1 MDDASRGSF
10 EGGQYPYLR
19 TLNRGLSDFDIRQRL
34 VLNYFYSLPFGSGRS
49 WATSG
54 ILSKMFGGWRLG
66 GIFSVCTGTPFTA
79 TVNVRNPGYLFAAR
93 QPNLIA
99 GQSNN
104 PTSGV
109 SAGCAAVEAGREL
122 RAPELYFDP
131 CVFEVPEPG
140 TLGNVGRNTLIAPT
154 VLRVDLSIQREFLVD
169 AQRRLQFRAEFFNLP
184 NHTNFGRVSSGVFTG
199 VGEGRF
205 NPSAG
210 RISSTNT
217 TSRQVQFALRLTF

>member
-1 MDDASRGSF
+1 MDDASDTF
-10 EGGQYPYLR
+10 ETAQYPYLR
-19 TLNRGLSDFDIRQRL
+19 TLNRGPSNFDIRQRL
-34 VLNYFYSLPFGSGRS
+34 VVNYFYNLPFGSGRS

-66 GIFSVCTGTPFTA
+66 GIFSARTGTPFTA
-79 TVNVRNPGYLFAAR
+79 TVNVRNPGFLFAAT

-109 SAGCAAVEAGREL
+109 SAGCEAVEAGREL

-140 TLGNVGRNTLIAPT
+140 TLGNVGRNTLTAPAI
-154 VLRVDLSIQREFLVD
+154 LRVDLSIQREFLVD

-199 VGEGRF
+199 VGQGRF